1 MNDCKECRLHAHRIT
16 GAERCIEMLEKRVRT
31 LEGEMIDLRNQSK
44 ITIAIITLC
53 GGVVSSMLTLIG
65 VIAVPIIRGLIGI

>member
-1 MNDCKECRLHAHRIT
+1 
-16 GAERCIEMLEKRVRT
+16 MLEKRVRT